1 MGTGSKRGVGAFG
14 AGGWLGSLPPELV
27 VTLKGAV
34 RTRSVRAGQRLS
46 ELGDAADCLIGVDD
60 GVLAVHTDDEDQQ
73 DIVGHL
79 FWPGDWFGVAA
90 ILIDTPRFVGTSAL
104 TDARIVQLPR
114 RAVERIA
121 EDQPILWRGLAM
133 LSAVNVQ
140 LAARIARDALLR
152 SRVERCAA
160 TLDRLVGTQPLPC
173 DLPITQT
180 QLSEICGLSRGTV
193 AKTLSD
199 LERVGA
205 ISRGYASITVHRRLG
220 TATARNL
227 RR

>member
-1 MGTGSKRGVGAFG
+1 MDTESDSEFGAFG
-14 AGGWLGSLPPELV
+14 ASRWLGSLPPELV
-27 VTLKGAV
+27 ATLKGTA
-34 RTRSVRAGQRLS
+34 RTSSVRAGQRLS
-46 ELGDAADCLIGVDD
+46 ELGDTADSLIGVDD
-60 GVLAVHTDDEDQQ
+60 GVLAVHTDDEDQH
-73 DIVGHL
+73 DIIGHL

-121 EDQPILWRGLAM
+121 EGQPILWRGLAM

-152 SRVERCAA
+152 SPAERCAA

-180 QLSEICGLSRGTV
+180 QFADICGLSRGAV

-199 LERVGA
+199 LERGGVV
-205 ISRGYASITVHRRLG
+205 SRGYASITVHRRLG
-220 TATARNL
+220 TAQARNL

>member
-1 MGTGSKRGVGAFG
+1 MGIGANPGVGAFG

-27 VTLKGAV
+27 ATLKSTA

-46 ELGDAADCLIGVDD
+46 ELGDTADSLIGVDD
-60 GVLAVHTDDEDQQ
+60 GVLAVHTDDEDQH

-104 TDARIVQLPR
+104 TDARIVHLPR

-152 SRVERCAA
+152 SPAKRCAA
-160 TLDRLVGTQPLPC
+160 TLDRLVGTQPFPC

-180 QLSEICGLSRGTV
+180 QLADICGLSRGAV

-199 LERVGA
+199 LERGGGV
-205 ISRGYASITVHRRLG
+205 SRGYASITVHRRLG
-220 TATARNL
+220 AARA
-227 RR
+227 